1 MDLVVLP
8 EKGVLSTIGQNVDTS
23 HVVGIVHQRRYLHQ
37 HEGDQSDEQQGA
49 GRAENARAEVSVG
62 GTVYGGFPLSGRWF
76 DWCGNERFSQNGQGV
91 RI

>member
-1 MDLVVLP
+1 MPVLNRIASYA
-8 EKGVLSTIGQNVDTS
+8 EEMKGW
-23 HVVGIVHQRRYLHQ
+23 RRYLHQ
-37 HEGDQSDEQQGA
+37 HEGDQGDEQQGA